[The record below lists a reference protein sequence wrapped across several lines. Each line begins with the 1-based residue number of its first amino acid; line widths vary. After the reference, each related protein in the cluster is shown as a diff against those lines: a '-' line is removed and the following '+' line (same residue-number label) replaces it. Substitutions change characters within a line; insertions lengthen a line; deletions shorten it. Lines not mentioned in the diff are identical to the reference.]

1 VLVVALDTM
10 VGSAFAV
17 FAVIEIE
24 ILRECRLVEF
34 LRLCVVVD
42 VDAFAFAAA
51 FKTKLD
57 LLLL

>member
-1 VLVVALDTM
+1 VLLVALDTM
-10 VGSAFAV
+10 VGSA

-34 LRLCVVVD
+34 LRLCIVD
-42 VDAFAFAAA
+42 VDPFAFALAA